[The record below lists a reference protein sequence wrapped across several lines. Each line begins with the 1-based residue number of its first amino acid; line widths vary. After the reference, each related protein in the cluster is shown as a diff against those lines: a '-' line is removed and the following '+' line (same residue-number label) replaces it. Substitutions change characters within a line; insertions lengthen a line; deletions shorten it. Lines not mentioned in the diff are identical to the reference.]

1 MLGTIRQDLKKIVTS
16 MRLLTLL
23 SLSIVTMAPFNS
35 QAVHLSTFRIY
46 LDKDNRNNSFI
57 LFNRDAKAEECK
69 LSLGH
74 NNFDDNGVMTEHQGS
89 NPPDNSA
96 KDWVRFSPRRFTLT
110 SAHSQTVRFTMR
122 RKAKAQ
128 AAEYRS
134 YLIVDCGVV
143 QVEEQTKQ
151 VSIAPRLIHSVPII
165 VRVGKLNAETRFSDF
180 ELIGHDLSFKL
191 LRSGTR
197 SIYGNIALFNKNTGE
212 SVSSLSGLSI
222 YPESSNTEFMLRT
235 KRVPVENLVIKFS
248 ENTDYGGDKIIEQSV
263 IL

>member
-1 MLGTIRQDLKKIVTS
+1 MFGTKLHLKKIATKS
-16 MRLLTLL
+16 GLLTLL
-23 SLSIVTMAPFNS
+23 SLSIVTMVSFHC

-46 LDKDNRNNSFI
+46 LDEDNRNNSFI

-74 NNFDDNGVMTEHQGS
+74 NNFDDNGAMVEYKGLT
-89 NPPDNSA
+89 PPENSA
-96 KDWVRFSPRRFTLT
+96 KNWVRFSPKRFTLT

-134 YLIVDCGVV
+134 YLIIDCGIV
-143 QVEEQTKQ
+143 QDEEQTKQ

-165 VRVGKLNAETRFSDF
+165 VRVGKLDAEISFSDF
-180 ELIGHDLSFKL
+180 DLTGDDLSFKL

-197 SIYGNIALFNKNTGE
+197 SIYGNIALFNKKTGE
-212 SVSSLSGLSI
+212 SVSSQSGLSI

-235 KRVPVENLVIKFS
+235 KGVPVENLVIKFS
-248 ENTDYGGDKIIEQSV
+248 ENPDYGGDKAIEQPIV
-263 IL
+263 L